1 MTINEYLFSNTP
13 IQKKKEVV
21 ESLSIKE
28 LSSVNSDILKRII
41 KEVGNAIGNSSAKEL
56 KIPCEKRPG
65 NDWNSWFEGIG
76 YNNEKCYVILYV
88 QYSNTDRTLI
98 EDLDKF
104 LSKGDYKGSFTW
116 NDRYGNP
123 QTSYFRYSEVQKLQ
137 CIQSVLMEYIER
149 KK

>member
-1 MTINEYLFSNTP
+1 MNINEYLFSDSP

-21 ESLSIKE
+21 ESLSVKE
-28 LSSVNSDILKRII
+28 LSSVNSDTLKRII
-41 KEVGNAIGNSSAKEL
+41 KEVGNTIGNSRAKEL
-56 KIPCEKRPG
+56 KIPCDNRPG

-76 YNNEKCYVILYV
+76 CNNGKCYVILYV
-88 QYSNTDRTLI
+88 QFSNTDRTII

-104 LSKGDYKGSFTW
+104 LSKSGYKGSVTW